1 MNKTAIIVGASSGIG
16 AALAEELAGRGYR
29 LGLMARREDKLK
41 EVAEGLSRRHG
52 VVVLTQALDVCAGAE
67 VRPAISQ
74 LAEDLGGADLL
85 IANAGIIAAR
95 RSGDGHL
102 EVDRQVIETNL
113 LGAIATID
121 AGVALFKAQGHGHI
135 VGVSSISAFVGIPGS
150 AAYSA
155 SKAALTNYL
164 SALRTEVGHKGIRIT
179 TIHPGFVATELTP
192 GMEKYPFVAQPA
204 AVAKE
209 ICNAIVKG
217 VKEAIVPR
225 WPWAAMMPVM
235 RFLPDALIRRI
246 F

>member
-1 MNKTAIIVGASSGIG
+1 MSKTAIIVGASSGIG
-16 AALAEELAGRGYR
+16 AALAEELAVRGYR

-41 EVAEGLSRRHG
+41 EVAEGISRRHG
-52 VVVLTQALDVCAGAE
+52 VIVLTHPVDVCASAD
-67 VRPAISQ
+67 VQPAIMA
-74 LAEDLGGADLL
+74 LAEDLGQVDLL

-95 RSGDGHL
+95 RSGNGQL

-121 AGVALFKAQGHGHI
+121 AGVALFKTQGKGHI
-135 VGVSSISAFVGIPGS
+135 VGISSISAFVGIPGS

-164 SALRTEVGHKGIRIT
+164 SALRTEVGHQGIRIT
-179 TIHPGFVATELTP
+179 TIHPGFVATDLAP
-192 GMEKYPFVAQPA
+192 GMEKYPFVAQPG

-209 ICNAIVKG
+209 ICQAVERG
-217 VKEAIVPR
+217 AREAIVPR
-225 WPWAAMMPVM
+225 WPWAAMMPMM
-235 RFLPDALIRRI
+235 RFLPDAVIRRI